1 METRNILNSQGQVVG
16 TLTLAEGLSEEVWA
30 EKLAAFAVSPQELQ
44 NRVSAASIKERKQY
58 AEDLL
63 ERFKKK
69 NISEGINA
77 LQAIAMQGK
86 VRALPV
92 TFMGYSTQVDLLNCA
107 ISGDIEV
114 AVLTLQYCTAI
125 EDMSQPYH
133 WLNQDRVN
141 WLIADMK
148 NFLGWA

>member
-1 METRNILNSQGQVVG
+1 METRNILNSQNQIVG
-16 TLTLAEGLSEEVWA
+16 TLTLPDGTAEEIWQ
-30 EKLAAFAVSPQELQ
+30 EKLSAFAISSQEQ
-44 NRVSAASIKERKQY
+44 AARNISISIKERKQY

-77 LQAIAMQGK
+77 LQAINMQAK

-92 TFMGYSTQVDLLNCA
+92 TFMGHSVTVDLLNCA

-114 AVLTLQYCTAI
+114 AVLSLLYCTDI
-125 EDMSQPYH
+125 DDMSQPYH
-133 WLNQDRVN
+133 WLSQARVD
-141 WLIADMK
+141 WLVADMK